1 VTATASAVNLAQLA
15 GQAAAD
21 KLGTQI
27 LAIDVSEVFPL
38 ADIFLI
44 VTAANDRQVKSI
56 VDAVTEKLAEV
67 KVKPV
72 RTEGV
77 AEGRWALLDFNDI
90 VVHVQHVEERV
101 FYDLERLWR
110 DCPTIELDLV
120 AENQR

>member
-1 VTATASAVNLAQLA
+1 MTASTRAIELATLA

-27 LAIDVSEVFPL
+27 VAIDVSEIFPL

-56 VDAVTEKLAEV
+56 VDAISEKLASIDV
-67 KVKPV
+67 KTVHE
-72 RTEGV
+72 EGV
-77 AEGRWALLDFNDI
+77 TEGRWALLDFNDV
-90 VVHVQHVEERV
+90 VVHVQHAEERV

-110 DCPTIELDLV
+110 DCPTIDLDLTL
-120 AENQR
+120 ENQR

>member
-1 VTATASAVNLAQLA
+1 MTASTRAIELATLA

-27 LAIDVSEVFPL
+27 VAIDVSEIFPL

-44 VTAANDRQVKSI
+44 ITAANDRQVRSI
-56 VDAVTEKLAEV
+56 VDAISEKLATIDV
-67 KVKPV
+67 KTVHE
-72 RTEGV
+72 EGV
-77 AEGRWALLDFNDI
+77 AEGRWALLDFNDV
-90 VVHVQHVEERV
+90 VVHVQHAEERV

-120 AENQR
+120 HEDQR

>member
-56 VDAVTEKLAEV
+56 VDAITEKLAEA
-67 KVKPV
+67 KVKAV

>member
-1 VTATASAVNLAQLA
+1 MTATPSAVNLAQLA

-56 VDAVTEKLAEV
+56 VDAITEKLAEV
-67 KVKPV
+67 KAKPV
-72 RTEGV
+72 RTEGI